1 MPLCL
6 KKHFNIRWSLY
17 ILAISIQLLCTTCHC
32 GNMCISVKMLKVPNK
47 CRWALCHPLNN
58 TNSYV
63 GLWICSINTKMSLQS
78 NQLPSTHTHG
88 HKCARSHKQT
98 KSSLSIAGRSPPR
111 WSGWR
116 GMKEREA
123 RTADVRPRFSQR
135 LASEGKRWR
144 GGGRRRGL
152 NKQQKNDSH

>member
-1 MPLCL
+1 
-6 KKHFNIRWSLY
+6 
-17 ILAISIQLLCTTCHC
+17 
-32 GNMCISVKMLKVPNK
+32 MCAK
-47 CRWALCHPLNN
+47 WQ
-58 TNSYV
+58 
-63 GLWICSINTKMSLQS
+63 MSLNPPRLHPPEQIKQRSWVAHLVQKYNREYSS
-78 NQLPSTHTHG
+78 NTHAHT
-88 HKCARSHKQT
+88 QT

-116 GMKEREA
+116 GMKEREP

>member
-1 MPLCL
+1 MPL
-6 KKHFNIRWSLY
+6 KNISLLVEVY
-17 ILAISIQLLCTTCHC
+17 ILAISVQLFYTICHC
-32 GNMCISVKMLKVPNK
+32 FNVCISVKMLKVPNS
-47 CRWALCHPLNN
+47 RWALCHPLNN

-63 GLWICSINTKMSLQS
+63 GLRICSINTKMSLQS
-78 NQLPSTHTHG
+78 TQLPSTHTWP
-88 HKCARSHKQT
+88 HKCARSRKQT